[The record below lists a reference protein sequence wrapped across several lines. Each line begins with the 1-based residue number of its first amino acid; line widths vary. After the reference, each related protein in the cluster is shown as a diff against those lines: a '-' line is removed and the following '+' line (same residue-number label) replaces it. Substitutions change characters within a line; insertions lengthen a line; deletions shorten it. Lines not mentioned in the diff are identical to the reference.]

1 MFDQIVVPTD
11 GSDVSDASV
20 SAAITLA
27 DRFDA
32 HLHAI
37 HVMEMGE
44 LPPGVED
51 DDADQF
57 ASVGSEA
64 TTAAA
69 ERAAE
74 AGVEATTSVIV
85 GGVPIHRGI
94 LDYADDHDADCIV
107 MGTYGRTGLD
117 RFVLGSVAERTLR
130 ESPVPVLTVHEES
143 TVEMPF
149 ERILVPTDG
158 SDGALVASDRA
169 IDLASA
175 TGATLHVVHVVDPY
189 LLDTQVDPSQ
199 LLETLEDVGEQAV
212 EAVETRASEAGVSDV
227 ETELLTGN
235 PHRAIVDY
243 ADENDVDCI
252 VMGTHGRTGL
262 ERYLLGSVTERVVRL
277 ADAPVLS
284 VKQSP
289 PAE

>member
-11 GSDVSDASV
+11 GSEVADAAV

-37 HVMEMGE
+37 HVLEMGE

-94 LDYADDHDADCIV
+94 LDYADDHDVDCIV

-130 ESPVPVLTVHEES
+130 EASVPVLTVHEE
-143 TVEMPF
+143 TTLGFPF

-158 SDGALVASDRA
+158 SDGALVAADRA
-169 IDLASA
+169 IDLALA
-175 TGATLHVVHVVDPY
+175 TDAALHVVHVVDPY
-189 LLDTQVDPSQ
+189 LLDTQVDPSD
-199 LLETLEDVGEQAV
+199 LLKALEDVGEQAV
-212 EAVETRASEAGVSDV
+212 ETIETRATDAGVSTV

-235 PHRAIVDY
+235 PHRSIVDY
-243 ADENDVDCI
+243 ADEHEIDCI

-262 ERYLLGSVTERVVRL
+262 ERYILGSVTERIVRL
-277 ADAPVLS
+277 ADVPVLS

-289 PAE
+289 AE